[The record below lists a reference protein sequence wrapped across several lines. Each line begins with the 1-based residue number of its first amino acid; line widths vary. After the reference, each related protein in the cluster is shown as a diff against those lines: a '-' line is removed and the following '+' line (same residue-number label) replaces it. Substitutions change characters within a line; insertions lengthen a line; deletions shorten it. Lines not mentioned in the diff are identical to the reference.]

1 MGLGTVYGELHICF
15 EEQENPRENFRKR
28 RGGESQSSKKCIG
41 GSVFPQ
47 ALPIQSW
54 QCQGVCSSLQ

>member
-1 MGLGTVYGELHICF
+1 MGLGTIYGELHVCF

-28 RGGESQSSKKCIG
+28 RRGESQSSKMCKG

-54 QCQGVCSSLQ
+54 QCLGGYSSLQ